1 LLRWFLWFNYGI
13 GGSSMKKPEITILW
27 GTDREEKK
35 TYVFETE
42 EQKSFFMKGVDEAN
56 GWLEYE
62 VLELYEDVKKEVFN
76 DRL

>member
-1 LLRWFLWFNYGI
+1 MNVMNEI
-13 GGSSMKKPEITILW
+13 GKTLKLPKDKPQITILW
-27 GTDREEKK
+27 GTDKEEKK
-35 TYVFETE
+35 TYVFENE
-42 EQKSFFMKGVDEAN
+42 EQKSFFMNGVDEAN